1 MLLVYWQRQEIS
13 TLASEFQDL
22 QRAADRWRTGEA
34 RSSRDPMSMAAMTEA
49 GEPTKEDGG
58 QGGKD
63 LRTKLL
69 ILFGLDHVLG
79 MIHDFQDV
87 LKKWILWCWPFWG
100 STLTLSPYFERP
112 RKKRKK

>member
-34 RSSRDPMSMAAMTEA
+34 RSSRDPLSMAAMTEA
-49 GEPTKEDGG
+49 GEKEDGG

-69 ILFGLDHVLG
+69 IF
-79 MIHDFQDV
+79 
-87 LKKWILWCWPFWG
+87 FWFRSCAG
-100 STLTLSPYFERP
+100 NDS
-112 RKKRKK
+112 

>member
-1 MLLVYWQRQEIS
+1 MMLVYWQRQEIS

-87 LKKWILWCWPFWG
+87 FKKWIL
-100 STLTLSPYFERP
+100 
-112 RKKRKK
+112 